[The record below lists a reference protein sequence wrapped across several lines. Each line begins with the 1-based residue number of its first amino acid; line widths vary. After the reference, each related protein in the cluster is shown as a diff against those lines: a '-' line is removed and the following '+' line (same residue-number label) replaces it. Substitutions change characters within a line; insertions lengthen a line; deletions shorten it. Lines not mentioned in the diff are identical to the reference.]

1 MSQTTSLEDK
11 ITKLENEIQKL
22 KVELSIALEYYGE
35 VRQFLDDLLHLAK
48 TTEMKKQELE
58 YSRPI
63 SILESTSSIQTK
75 PKSKSKIDTMLDHCI
90 NLIFQDYKAQTE
102 GG

>member
-11 ITKLENEIQKL
+11 ISKLEHDIQQL
-22 KVELSIALEYYGE
+22 KTELSIAIEFYAE
-35 VRQFLDDLLHLAK
+35 VREFLNDLLNLAK

-58 YSRPI
+58 YSKPI

-75 PKSKSKIDTMLDHCI
+75 PKSKLDSMLDHCI
-90 NLIFQDYKAQTE
+90 NLIFKDYREQAKA
-102 GG
+102 